1 MIHENQGLDFTRA
14 ILKTAIF
21 VVSRVHLKG
30 RFLKIRGLVPC
41 YLILSDIIV
50 KFSETFNG
58 QCFRETNIFLWMHL
72 KYIYISRISMID
84 LEIGINLAPS
94 VFHDYF

>member
-41 YLILSDIIV
+41 YLILSDILV
-50 KFSETFNG
+50 KFSVTFNG
-58 QCFRETNIFLWMHL
+58 QCFRETNIFLWTHL
-72 KYIYISRISMID
+72 KYIHISRISMID